1 MSMTIWYIH
10 DFLVRFVYGFR
21 IWVYIMLFLFMFGNL
36 SFAHKVSTWPGSMFL
51 AVPLLSVLGCGGD
64 GGKEAA
70 RGDVS
75 PSHLRVILRLNDPN
89 TQHIIL

>member
-1 MSMTIWYIH
+1 
-10 DFLVRFVYGFR
+10 
-21 IWVYIMLFLFMFGNL
+21 MLFLFMFGNL

-89 TQHIIL
+89 TQHLIL

>member
-1 MSMTIWYIH
+1 
-10 DFLVRFVYGFR
+10 
-21 IWVYIMLFLFMFGNL
+21 MLFLFMFGNL

-64 GGKEAA
+64 GGEEPA

-75 PSHLRVILRLNDPN
+75 RSHLRVI
-89 TQHIIL
+89 